1 MRYTRNKA
9 WLAALLTSFGMGIAT
24 MNATP
29 AGEIIGWMEIVPR
42 GGLLQ
47 ITGRAYSA
55 QPMAIDYMLQI
66 QRSGRSGNTTS
77 QQGGKATLKAGEA
90 AVLSTTSVNSQSE
103 DQLAVLLTIFRDGKV
118 LATSG
123 IHVGDLKD

>member
-1 MRYTRNKA
+1 MQYTRNKA
-9 WLAALLTSFGMGIAT
+9 WLAALLTFFGMGIAT
-24 MNATP
+24 MNAALP
-29 AGEIIGWMEIVPR
+29 GEVIGWMEIVPR
-42 GGLLQ
+42 DGLLQ

-77 QQGGKATLKAGEA
+77 QQGGKATLNAGEA
-90 AVLSTTSVNSQSE
+90 AVLSTTSVNSQSG
-103 DQLAVLLTIFRDGKV
+103 DQLAILLTIFRDGKV